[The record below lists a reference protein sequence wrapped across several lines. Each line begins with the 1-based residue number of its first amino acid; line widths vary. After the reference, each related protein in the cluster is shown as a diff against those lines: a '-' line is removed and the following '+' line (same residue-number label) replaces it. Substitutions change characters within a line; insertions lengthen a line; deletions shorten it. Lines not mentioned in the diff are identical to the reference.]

1 MQDVMHPI
9 DTPDRRFHDGDPA
22 TGGLGT
28 IVTATFMNQVQD
40 CVGSLQTE
48 AAAILSAAGMRPD
61 PARNEQW
68 LQAMQALFL
77 SKMGKAA
84 DSDLLDGYD
93 ASYFA
98 RASDLGSAGLTPG
111 QMVATFSPVPMAR
124 TLACDGAAV
133 SRTTYAR
140 LFAAIGT
147 RYGTGDGI
155 DTFNLPNV
163 PDGYALL
170 AGTSAA
176 VGAATSGLLIAH
188 AHTASTTV
196 AGNHSHGAV
205 TSVAGEHSHT
215 VRGYSNEDSDY
226 GGQVAAGGGNNTS
239 NPVTTPAGG
248 HTHTIPAD
256 GNHTHSVVVDP
267 TGGSANLAA
276 GIRLLI
282 CIAY

>member
-28 IVTATFMNQVQD
+28 IVTASFMNQVQD

-111 QMVATFSPVPMAR
+111 QMVVTFSPIPVEH
-124 TLACDGAAV
+124 TLICNGAAV
-133 SRTTYAR
+133 SRTNYAK

-147 RYGTGDGI
+147 LYGAGDGVN
-155 DTFNLPNV
+155 TFNLPDV
-163 PDGYALL
+163 PEGYALL
-170 AGTSAA
+170 GGNGSTAGVATMGA
-176 VGAATSGLLIAH
+176 VISH
-188 AHTASTTV
+188 SHTAVALAAGQHSHTGGTGVAGLHNHGYGTTNSGGGGQSDNV
-196 AGNHSHGAV
+196 ERAGVDDVQLRYTSLAGDHSHAISVDGNHSHTVAV
-205 TSVAGEHSHT
+205 TAS
-215 VRGYSNEDSDY
+215 
-226 GGQVAAGGGNNTS
+226 GGV
-239 NPVTTPAGG
+239 
-248 HTHTIPAD
+248 
-256 GNHTHSVVVDP
+256 
-267 TGGSANLAA
+267 ANLAA
-276 GIRLLI
+276 GIKLLI

>member
-28 IVTATFMNQVQD
+28 IVTASFMNQVQD

-98 RASDLGSAGLTPG
+98 KASDVGGAGLRPG
-111 QMVATFSPVPMAR
+111 QLVATFSPAPVEH
-124 TLACDGAAV
+124 TLVCNGAAV
-133 SRTTYAR
+133 SRTAYSG

-147 RYGTGDGI
+147 RYGAGDGI

-163 PDGYALL
+163 PDGHALL
-170 AGTSAA
+170 G
-176 VGAATSGLLIAH
+176 GM
-188 AHTASTTV
+188 STTV
-196 AGNHSHGAV
+196 GGKTAGMVISHTHVANAATAGGHNHGGTVTAAGNHTHRAPTSGESGGRGSYIAGASYNAGLSVEMTPSGDHAHGINV
-205 TSVAGEHSHT
+205 DGDHSHT
-215 VRGYSNEDSDY
+215 VA
-226 GGQVAAGGGNNTS
+226 VA
-239 NPVTTPAGG
+239 PAGG
-248 HTHTIPAD
+248 ST
-256 GNHTHSVVVDP
+256 
-267 TGGSANLAA
+267 NLAA
-276 GIRLLI
+276 GIKLLI